1 MTYWQALRL
10 AFLRQPVWGTALALS
25 VLASVYWL
33 VVASDRYVSESH
45 VIVQRTDMAAGTSV
59 DLSSLMSGMAGGNRA
74 DQLLL
79 RTHLRSVDMLL
90 NLDGQLNLKTHYSQW
105 QRDPLSRMWSSNPDV
120 EMFHRHFL
128 SRVSIELDEFT
139 GVLII
144 RVQGYTPELAQ
155 ALNERLVSEGE
166 RFMNHM
172 AHQLAQAQVGF
183 LESQVKTLSA
193 RAQQSRQLLLS
204 FQDQKGLAAPKAM
217 ADGVQGIV
225 NQLQAQRSELQTQRG
240 ALQAYLVNDHPSI
253 VMLNQQIQSIERQ
266 IAQEQSR
273 LASPQGMPLNRTLEA
288 FAELERQALFDQ
300 EVYQSALTSLERG
313 RIEATRTIKK
323 VSVLQAPSLPE
334 YPMEPRRVYNT
345 SAFFLIAFLLAGV
358 VQLLREI
365 VRDHQD

>member
-1 MTYWQALRL
+1 MSYWKDRQFV
-10 AFLRQPVWGTALALS
+10 FLRQPVWSVALVVS
-25 VLASVYWL
+25 VFASVYWL

-45 VIVQRTDMAAGTSV
+45 VIVQRTDMAAGTSM

-90 NLDGQLNLKTHYSQW
+90 NLDRQLDLKSHFSQR
-105 QRDPLSRMWSSNPDV
+105 QRDLLSRMWSSDPDV
-120 EMFHRHFL
+120 ETFHRHFL

-155 ALNERLVSEGE
+155 SLNERLVSEGE
-166 RFMNHM
+166 LFMNQM
-172 AHQLAQAQVGF
+172 AHQLAQAQVSF

-240 ALQAYLVNDHPSI
+240 ALQAYMVNDHPSI
-253 VMLNQQIQSIERQ
+253 VMLDQQIESIEKQ
-266 IAQEQSR
+266 IMKEQSR
-273 LASPQGMPLNRTLEA
+273 LASPKGKPLNRTLEA
-288 FAELERQALFDQ
+288 FAQLERQVLFDQ

-323 VSVLQAPSLPE
+323 VSVLQAPSMPE
-334 YPMEPRRVYNT
+334 YPMEPRRLYNI
-345 SAFFLIAFLLAGV
+345 SVSFLVALLFAAV